1 MQARRLQARR
11 LPTLQRSWLERRQVR
26 ISEAL
31 RALLCFRDSRQ
42 HLQETAPP
50 TQPSQPLCL

>member
-1 MQARRLQARR
+1 MSNAACATTMQASLQARR
-11 LPTLQRSWLERRQVR
+11 PPTLQRSWLERRQVR

-50 TQPSQPLCL
+50 T